1 MLEKVL
7 APSHQWR
14 VVSGARVSPELLPG
28 FLEVDESRELL
39 FLQMG
44 SPAHLGVQIALAGQ
58 SIPEL
63 GKGARVPGG
72 GGSLGESYG
81 EGSLRGVD

>member
-1 MLEKVL
+1 ML
-7 APSHQWR
+7 AWSHQWR
-14 VVSGARVSPELLPG
+14 AVSGAPVSQELLPG
-28 FLEVDESRELL
+28 FLEVGESRELL
-39 FLQMG
+39 FLEMD
-44 SPAHLGVQIALAGQ
+44 SPAHLGVQIAVAGQ